1 MKYTDICR
9 KLHQINSEIDL
20 IQKEQNINPNA
31 FKSKLMKYKLNAKLD
46 EIETFIEHVTPTL
59 ELIDHVEQIVLGH
72 E

>member
-20 IQKEQNINPNA
+20 IQTEQNINPNA
-31 FKSKLMKYKLNAKLD
+31 FKSKIMQSKLNAKLD
-46 EIETFIEHVTPTL
+46 EIETFIEYVAPTL
-59 ELIDHVEQIVLGH
+59 ELIDHVEQIVLGY